1 MFWKTDEPHGLP
13 FNPFKSCIVPRPIG
27 WISSINLRG
36 DVNLA
41 PYSFFNG
48 ACSKPP
54 MVMFG
59 CNGKQ
64 PHGLKDTI
72 VNIEEVGEFVC
83 NMPTFSLRHQM
94 NQSSASV
101 APDINEFDYIGL
113 ETESSNIV
121 SVPRVKAAPIHLEC
135 KYYKTLELPCE
146 EPNARNAI
154 ITGHVVGI
162 NIRDNA
168 LKNGTINIENIQ
180 PLARMGYVDYTY
192 VEKTFPIQR
201 PKS

>member
-27 WISSINLRG
+27 WISSMNLRG

-48 ACSKPP
+48 ACSNPP

-83 NMPTFSLRHQM
+83 NMPTFTLRTDTM
-94 NQSSASV
+94 PA
-101 APDINEFDYIGL
+101 
-113 ETESSNIV
+113 
-121 SVPRVKAAPIHLEC
+121 
-135 KYYKTLELPCE
+135 
-146 EPNARNAI
+146 
-154 ITGHVVGI
+154 
-162 NIRDNA
+162 
-168 LKNGTINIENIQ
+168 
-180 PLARMGYVDYTY
+180 
-192 VEKTFPIQR
+192 
-201 PKS
+201 